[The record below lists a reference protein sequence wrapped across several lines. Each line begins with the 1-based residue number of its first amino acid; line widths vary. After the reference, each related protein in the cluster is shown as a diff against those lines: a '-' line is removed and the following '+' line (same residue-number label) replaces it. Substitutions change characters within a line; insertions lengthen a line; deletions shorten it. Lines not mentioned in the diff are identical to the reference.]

1 MSKAPSKCPMCGE
14 QYQWKL
20 VDTTKKGFSVGK
32 VPQDLQVE
40 HQERKSNVIIV
51 ESVDLTM
58 NIKRKIIFLLMA
70 LVLICS
76 LSACGSSSNKCGMC
90 NGTGYYQKKT
100 CPTCHGSGHSSYDP
114 YKQADDLYKKK

>member
-1 MSKAPSKCPMCGE
+1 
-14 QYQWKL
+14 
-20 VDTTKKGFSVGK
+20 
-32 VPQDLQVE
+32 
-40 HQERKSNVIIV
+40 
-51 ESVDLTM
+51 M